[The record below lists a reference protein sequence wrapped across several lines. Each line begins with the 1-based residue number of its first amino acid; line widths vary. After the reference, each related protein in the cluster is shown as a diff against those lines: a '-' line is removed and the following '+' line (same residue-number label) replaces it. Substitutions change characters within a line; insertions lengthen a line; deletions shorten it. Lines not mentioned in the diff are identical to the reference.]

1 MKAGL
6 HGRES
11 HGLNFLMRAEMN
23 RLLLIFAATAFAA
36 SPSTANS
43 YVPARLPAAAAQC
56 RGTDRAITKQIKFA
70 RGRTTTVIKD
80 TVKLCT
86 SHEYHL
92 RARQGQT
99 MSIHLA
105 TGKRTSFSLM
115 TPSGDTVGD
124 ADGVKDWSGELQDN
138 GEYTIVV
145 GTDAAAAYTLEVT
158 IR

>member
-1 MKAGL
+1 MK
-6 HGRES
+6 
-11 HGLNFLMRAEMN
+11 
-23 RLLLIFAATAFAA
+23 RLLLTLAATAFAA
-36 SPSTANS
+36 SPSPANS
-43 YVPARLPAAAAQC
+43 YVPVRTLAAAAQC
-56 RGTDRAITKQIKFA
+56 RGTDRAITRQIKFA

-105 TGKRTSFSLM
+105 TGKHTSFSLL
-115 TPSGDTVGD
+115 TPSGDTVGN

-138 GEYTIVV
+138 GDYIIIVA
-145 GTDAAAAYTLEVT
+145 TDATAAYTLEVT

>member
-1 MKAGL
+1 MK
-6 HGRES
+6 
-11 HGLNFLMRAEMN
+11 

-36 SPSTANS
+36 SPSSVGTYA
-43 YVPARLPAAAAQC
+43 ATRTPAAVQC
-56 RGTDRAITKQIKFA
+56 RHADQTIPKTIKFA
-70 RGRTTTVIKD
+70 RRRTTAVIKD
-80 TVKLCT
+80 TVRLCT

-105 TGKRTSFSLM
+105 TGKRTSFTLL

-138 GEYTIVV
+138 GDYTIIVA
-145 GTDAAAAYTLEVT
+145 TDATAAYTLEVT

>member
-1 MKAGL
+1 M
-6 HGRES
+6 
-11 HGLNFLMRAEMN
+11 
-23 RLLLIFAATAFAA
+23 AFAA
-36 SPSTANS
+36 SPSSAS
-43 YVPARLPAAAAQC
+43 YYVPARTPAAAAQC

-105 TGKRTSFSLM
+105 TGKRTSFTLQS
-115 TPSGDTVGD
+115 PSGTIEE
-124 ADGVKDWSGELQDN
+124 ADGVKDWSGELPETGD
-138 GEYTIVV
+138 YTIIVA
-145 GTDAAAAYTLEVT
+145 TDATAAYTLEVT

>member
-1 MKAGL
+1 MK
-6 HGRES
+6 
-11 HGLNFLMRAEMN
+11 

-36 SPSTANS
+36 SPTSANS
-43 YVPARLPAAAAQC
+43 YVPARTPAAAAQC

-105 TGKRTSFSLM
+105 TGKRTSFTLQS
-115 TPSGDTVGD
+115 PSGTIED
-124 ADGVKDWSGELQDN
+124 ADGVKDWSGELPETGD
-138 GEYTIVV
+138 YVIIVA
-145 GTDAAAAYTLEVT
+145 TDATAAYTLEVT

>member
-1 MKAGL
+1 MK
-6 HGRES
+6 RV
-11 HGLNFLMRAEMN
+11 
-23 RLLLIFAATAFAA
+23 LLSFAAAAFAA
-36 SPSTANS
+36 SPSPVSARAVATT
-43 YVPARLPAAAAQC
+43 PAVVQC
-56 RGTDRAITKQIKFA
+56 RHADQTIQKTIKFA
-70 RGRTTTVIKD
+70 RGRTTAVIKD
-80 TVKLCT
+80 TVRLCT

-105 TGKRTSFSLM
+105 TGKKTSFTLM

-138 GEYTIVV
+138 GDYTITI
-145 GTDAAAAYTLEVT
+145 GTDANAAYTLEVT

>member
-1 MKAGL
+1 MK
-6 HGRES
+6 
-11 HGLNFLMRAEMN
+11 
-23 RLLLIFAATAFAA
+23 RLLLTLAATAFAA
-36 SPSTANS
+36 SPSSANS
-43 YVPARLPAAAAQC
+43 YVPARTHAATAVQC
-56 RGTDRAITKQIKFA
+56 RGTDRSIAKQIKFA

-80 TVKLCT
+80 SVRLCT

-105 TGKRTSFSLM
+105 TGKRTSFSLL
-115 TPSGDTVGD
+115 TPSGDRVGD

-138 GEYTIVV
+138 GDYTIIVA
-145 GTDAAAAYTLEVT
+145 TDATAAYTLEVT